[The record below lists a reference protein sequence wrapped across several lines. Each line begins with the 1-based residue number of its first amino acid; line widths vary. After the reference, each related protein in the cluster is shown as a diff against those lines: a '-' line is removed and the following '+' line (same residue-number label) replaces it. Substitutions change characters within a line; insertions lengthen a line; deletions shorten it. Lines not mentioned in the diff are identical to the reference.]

1 MVALPWWHGRRT
13 FLLVGHG
20 KLHDD
25 AVLVIGLGRFG
36 ASAAEA
42 LHRLG
47 HEVLAVERSPE
58 LVQEWS
64 GRLTHVVEADATN
77 LQALKQI
84 GAAQFPIAVIGIGT
98 SIEASVL
105 STLNLV
111 DLKVGQIWAKA
122 ISHSHGKILERLAT
136 GTDTDHITGDD
147 ALNEV
152 ARKAREQRMRKDG
165 PAPRRAGSRV
175 TVVYPEA
182 TMGERTAHLVT
193 GKLLDYIE
201 FDDGFAIVKMAPPKE
216 THGFTLDQA
225 GVRSKYGITV
235 VGVKRPGA
243 DFTYAIP
250 STKVHPEDVLIV
262 SGHVDQIE
270 AFAARP

>member
-1 MVALPWWHGRRT
+1 VCARDAQADDDGEVALMGN
-13 FLLVGHG
+13 G
-20 KLHDD
+20 KLHSD
-25 AVLVIGLGRFG
+25 AVLVVGLGRFG
-36 ASAAEA
+36 ASAAAA

-47 HEVLAVERSPE
+47 HEVLAVERNPE

-77 LQALKQI
+77 VEALRQL
-84 GAAQFPIAVIGIGT
+84 GAGQFPIAVVGIGT

-111 DLKVGQIWAKA
+111 DLKVSQIWAKA
-122 ISHSHGKILERLAT
+122 ISHAHGTILERLAT
-136 GTDTDHITGDD
+136 EGDVQRLEAGDTLDD
-147 ALNEV
+147 L
-152 ARKAREQRMRKDG
+152 ARRSREARRREG
-165 PAPRRAGSRV
+165 GVPRRTGSRV

-225 GVRSKYGITV
+225 GVRTKYGITV
-235 VGVKRPGA
+235 VGVKRPGE

-250 STKVHPEDVLIV
+250 STKVHSEDTLIV

>member
-1 MVALPWWHGRRT
+1 MGS
-13 FLLVGHG
+13 G
-20 KLHDD
+20 KLHSD
-25 AVLVIGLGRFG
+25 AVLVVGLGRFG
-36 ASAAEA
+36 AAAAAA

-47 HEVLAVERSPE
+47 HEVLAVERNPE

-77 LQALKQI
+77 VSALRQL
-84 GAAQFPIAVIGIGT
+84 GAGQFPIAVVGIGT

-111 DLKVGQIWAKA
+111 DLRVGQIWAKA
-122 ISHSHGKILERLAT
+122 ISHAHGKILERLAT
-136 GTDTDHITGDD
+136 EGEVERVAGVDD
-147 ALNEV
+147 SLDEI
-152 ARKAREQRMRKDG
+152 ARRSREARQRG
-165 PAPRRAGSRV
+165 AAPRRTGSRV

-216 THGFTLDQA
+216 THNFTLHEA
-225 GVRSKYGITV
+225 GVRSRYGITV
-235 VGVKRPGA
+235 VGVKRPGE

-250 STKVHPEDVLIV
+250 STKVHPDDTLIV

>member
-1 MVALPWWHGRRT
+1 MGN
-13 FLLVGHG
+13 G
-20 KLHDD
+20 KLHSD
-25 AVLVIGLGRFG
+25 AVIVVGLGRFG
-36 ASAAEA
+36 ASAAAA

-47 HEVLAVERSPE
+47 HEVLAVERNPQ

-77 LQALKQI
+77 LQALTQL
-84 GAAQFPIAVIGIGT
+84 GAGQFPIAVVGIGT

-111 DLKVGQIWAKA
+111 DLNVGQIWAKA

-136 GTDTDHITGDD
+136 GTDTDHISGED
-147 ALNEV
+147 APNAV
-152 ARKAREQRMRKDG
+152 ARKARDQRLRKDG
-165 PAPRRAGSRV
+165 PPLSRSSRV

-182 TMGERTAHLVT
+182 TMGERTARLVT

-201 FDDGFAIVKMAPPKE
+201 FDDGFAIVKMSPPKE
-216 THGFTLDQA
+216 IHNFTLDQT

-250 STKVHPEDVLIV
+250 TTTVHPDDVLIV
-262 SGHVDQIE
+262 SGHVEQIE

>member
-1 MVALPWWHGRRT
+1 MLP
-13 FLLVGHG
+13 VGNG
-20 KLHDD
+20 KLHSD
-25 AVLVIGLGRFG
+25 AVLVVGLGRFG

-47 HEVLAVERSPE
+47 HEVLAIERSPE
-58 LVQEWS
+58 LVQQWS

-84 GAAQFPIAVIGIGT
+84 GAAQFPIAVVGIGT

-111 DLKVGQIWAKA
+111 DLRVGQIWAKA

-136 GTDTDHITGDD
+136 GTDTDHIADD
-147 ALNEV
+147 EALTEV
-152 ARKAREQRMRKDG
+152 TRTAREQRVRKDL
-165 PAPRRAGSRV
+165 PARPKGSRV

-216 THGFTLDQA
+216 THNFTLQQA
-225 GVRSKYGITV
+225 GVRSRYGITI

-250 STKVHPEDVLIV
+250 STKVHPDDTLIV

>member
-1 MVALPWWHGRRT
+1 
-13 FLLVGHG
+13 VGNG
-20 KLHDD
+20 KLHSD
-25 AVLVIGLGRFG
+25 AVLVVGLGRFG

-47 HEVLAVERSPE
+47 HEVLAVERNPE

-77 LQALKQI
+77 LHALKQI
-84 GAAQFPIAVIGIGT
+84 GAGQFPIAVVGIGT

-111 DLKVGQIWAKA
+111 DLKVSQIWAKA

-136 GTDTDHITGDD
+136 ESETEHISDSST
-147 ALNEV
+147 LEEV
-152 ARKAREQRMRKDG
+152 ARRARDSRKRG
-165 PAPRRAGSRV
+165 EVTTRATGSQV

-201 FDDGFAIVKMAPPKE
+201 FDDGFAIVKMPPPKE
-216 THGFTLDQA
+216 THNFTLGEA
-225 GVRSKYGITV
+225 GVRSKYGITI
-235 VGVKRPGA
+235 VGVKRPGS

-250 STKVHPEDVLIV
+250 STKVHPDDVLIV
-262 SGHVDQIE
+262 SGRVDQIE

>member
-1 MVALPWWHGRRT
+1 MGN
-13 FLLVGHG
+13 G
-20 KLHDD
+20 KLHSD
-25 AVLVIGLGRFG
+25 AVLVVGLGRFG
-36 ASAAEA
+36 AAAAEA

-77 LQALKQI
+77 LEALKQI
-84 GAAQFPIAVIGIGT
+84 GAGQFGIAVVGIGT

-136 GTDTDHITGDD
+136 GTDTDHVGGED
-147 ALNEV
+147 AMAEV
-152 ARKAREQRMRKDG
+152 ARKAREQRLRKD
-165 PAPRRAGSRV
+165 PSVRYRGSRV

-250 STKVHPEDVLIV
+250 STKVHPDDVLIV

>member
-1 MVALPWWHGRRT
+1 MGN
-13 FLLVGHG
+13 G
-20 KLHDD
+20 KLHSD
-25 AVLVIGLGRFG
+25 AVLVVGLGRFG
-36 ASAAEA
+36 SAAAEA

-47 HEVLAVERSPE
+47 HEVLAIERSPE

-64 GRLTHVVEADATN
+64 GRLTHVVEADSTN
-77 LQALKQI
+77 ANALRQV
-84 GAAQFPIAVIGIGT
+84 GAAQFGIAVVGIGT

-105 STLNLV
+105 TTLNLV

-122 ISHSHGKILERLAT
+122 ISAAHGTILERLAT
-136 GTDTDHITGDD
+136 PAGPSRLDGNAGLGDLVDRSRDREPKDYRDRRGATG
-147 ALNEV
+147 
-152 ARKAREQRMRKDG
+152 
-165 PAPRRAGSRV
+165 RRVGSRV

-201 FDDGFAIVKMAPPKE
+201 FDDGFAIVKMPPPKE
-216 THGFTLDQA
+216 THNFTLGRSQ
-225 GVRSKYGITV
+225 VRSKYGITV
-235 VGVKRPGA
+235 VGVKRPGE
-243 DFTYAIP
+243 DFTYAVP
-250 STKVHPEDVLIV
+250 DTKVHPEDVLIV

>member
-1 MVALPWWHGRRT
+1 MGN
-13 FLLVGHG
+13 G
-20 KLHDD
+20 KLHAD
-25 AVLVIGLGRFG
+25 AVLVVGLGRFG
-36 ASAAEA
+36 AAAAEA

-47 HEVLAVERSPE
+47 HEVLAVERSPD

-77 LQALKQI
+77 VQALKQI
-84 GAAQFPIAVIGIGT
+84 GASQFPIAVVGIGT

-105 STLNLV
+105 TTLNLV
-111 DLKVGQIWAKA
+111 DLNVGQIWAKA

-136 GTDTDHITGDD
+136 GAEAVHVTGDD
-147 ALNEV
+147 ELATV
-152 ARKAREQRMRKDG
+152 ARRSRDARLRKD
-165 PAPRRAGSRV
+165 APVRPSGSRV

-201 FDDGFAIVKMAPPKE
+201 FDDGFAIVKRAPPKE
-216 THGFTLDQA
+216 THNFTLDQA

-250 STKVHPEDVLIV
+250 STKVHPDDVLIV

>member
-1 MVALPWWHGRRT
+1 
-13 FLLVGHG
+13 VGNG
-20 KLHDD
+20 KLHSD
-25 AVLVIGLGRFG
+25 AVLVVGLGRFG

-47 HEVLAVERSPE
+47 HEVLAIERNPQ

-77 LQALKQI
+77 LQALVQL
-84 GAAQFPIAVIGIGT
+84 GAAQFPIAVVGIGT

-111 DLKVGQIWAKA
+111 DLKIGQIWAKA

-136 GTDTDHITGDD
+136 GTDTDHVSGEDS
-147 ALNEV
+147 LNQV
-152 ARKAREQRMRKDG
+152 ARRSREQRLGKDG
-165 PAPRRAGSRV
+165 PARPVSSRV

-216 THGFTLDQA
+216 THNFTLHQA

-250 STKVHPEDVLIV
+250 TTKVHPDDVLIV

>member
-1 MVALPWWHGRRT
+1 LR
-13 FLLVGHG
+13 LVGNG
-20 KLHDD
+20 KLHSD
-25 AVLVIGLGRFG
+25 AVLVVGLGRFG
-36 ASAAEA
+36 AAAAEA

-47 HEVLAVERSPE
+47 HEVLAVERNPE

-84 GAAQFPIAVIGIGT
+84 GAGQFPIAVVGIGT

-111 DLKVGQIWAKA
+111 DLRVGQIWAKA
-122 ISHSHGKILERLAT
+122 ISHSHGTILERLAT
-136 GTDTDHITGDD
+136 NAQGEQVAGED
-147 ALNEV
+147 AMVEV
-152 ARKAREQRMRKDG
+152 ARRARELRKRGD
-165 PAPRRAGSRV
+165 ATVVPRGSRV

-216 THGFTLDQA
+216 THNFTLDEA

-250 STKVHPEDVLIV
+250 STKVHPDDVLIV

>member
-1 MVALPWWHGRRT
+1 MTP
-13 FLLVGHG
+13 VGNG
-20 KLHDD
+20 KLHED

-36 ASAAEA
+36 AAAAEA

-77 LQALKQI
+77 LAALRQI
-84 GAAQFPIAVIGIGT
+84 GAAQFSIAVVGIGT

-111 DLKVGQIWAKA
+111 DLQVGQIWAKA
-122 ISHSHGKILERLAT
+122 ISASHGTILERLAT
-136 GTDTDHITGDD
+136 PGAAHRPDSVQTS
-147 ALNEV
+147 AEV
-152 ARKAREQRMRKDG
+152 VERAREVKERRDG
-165 PAPRRAGSRV
+165 VVRRGGSRV

-201 FDDGFAIVKMAPPKE
+201 FDDGFAIVKMPPPKE
-216 THGFTLDQA
+216 THNFTLGQA
-225 GVRSKYGITV
+225 HVRSKYGITV
-235 VGVKRPGA
+235 VGVKRPGE
-243 DFTYAIP
+243 DFTYALP
-250 STKVHPEDVLIV
+250 DTKVHSDDVLIV
-262 SGHVDQIE
+262 SGRVDQIE

>member
-1 MVALPWWHGRRT
+1 MGN
-13 FLLVGHG
+13 G
-20 KLHDD
+20 KLHSD
-25 AVLVIGLGRFG
+25 AVLVVGLGRFG
-36 ASAAEA
+36 AAAAEA

-47 HEVLAVERSPE
+47 HEVLAVERNPE

-64 GRLTHVVEADATN
+64 GRLTHVVEADSTN
-77 LQALKQI
+77 LQAMKQI
-84 GAAQFPIAVIGIGT
+84 GAGQFPIAVVGIGT

-122 ISHSHGKILERLAT
+122 ISHAHGKILERLAT
-136 GTDTDHITGDD
+136 EAEAEHITGDAD
-147 ALNEV
+147 LAEI
-152 ARKAREQRMRKDG
+152 ARRSREARQRKE
-165 PAPRRAGSRV
+165 AVIRRTGSRV

-216 THGFTLDQA
+216 THNFTLDQA

-235 VGVKRPGA
+235 VGVKRPGN

-250 STKVHPEDVLIV
+250 TTKVHPDDVLIV

>member
-1 MVALPWWHGRRT
+1 MGN
-13 FLLVGHG
+13 G
-20 KLHDD
+20 KLHSD
-25 AVLVIGLGRFG
+25 AVLVVGLGRFG

-47 HEVLAVERSPE
+47 HEVLAVERNPE

-77 LQALKQI
+77 LHALKQI
-84 GAAQFPIAVIGIGT
+84 GAGQFPIAVVGIGT

-111 DLKVGQIWAKA
+111 DLKVSQIWAKA

-136 GTDTDHITGDD
+136 ESETEHISDSST
-147 ALNEV
+147 LEEV
-152 ARKAREQRMRKDG
+152 ARRARDSRKRG
-165 PAPRRAGSRV
+165 EVTTRATGSQV

-201 FDDGFAIVKMAPPKE
+201 FDDGFAIVKMPPPKE
-216 THGFTLDQA
+216 THNFTLGEA
-225 GVRSKYGITV
+225 GVRSKYGITI
-235 VGVKRPGA
+235 VGVKRPGS

-250 STKVHPEDVLIV
+250 STKVHPDDVLIV
-262 SGHVDQIE
+262 SGRVDQIE

>member
-1 MVALPWWHGRRT
+1 MG
-13 FLLVGHG
+13 G
-20 KLHDD
+20 KLHSD
-25 AVLVIGLGRFG
+25 AVLVVGLGRFG
-36 ASAAEA
+36 AAAADA

-47 HEVLAVERSPE
+47 HEVLAVERNPE

-77 LQALKQI
+77 LEALKQI
-84 GAAQFPIAVIGIGT
+84 GAGQFPIAVVGIGT

-111 DLKVGQIWAKA
+111 DLKVDQIWAKA
-122 ISHSHGKILERLAT
+122 ISQAHGTILERLAT
-136 GTDTDHITGDD
+136 EGEVERVDGTTDNLDEI
-147 ALNEV
+147 
-152 ARKAREQRMRKDG
+152 ARRSREARQRG
-165 PAPRRAGSRV
+165 VPRRTGSRV
-175 TVVYPEA
+175 TVVFPEA

-201 FDDGFAIVKMAPPKE
+201 FDDGFAIVKMAPPRE
-216 THGFTLDQA
+216 THNFTLDEA

-235 VGVKRPGA
+235 VGVKRPGE

-250 STKVHPEDVLIV
+250 STKVHPDDTLIV
-262 SGHVDQIE
+262 SGHVEQIE